1 MNQPYPLQSETQTLI
16 GISFE
21 IHNIL
26 GSGFLEIVYKDALEF
41 ELKKR
46 GIDYQRE
53 KEYLVKYKEII
64 LPHKFYAD
72 FVVYDSVILEIKAK
86 EGIAGVHYA
95 QVINYLRV
103 SGSKVGLI
111 LNFWGASLEI
121 KRLVL

>member
-1 MNQPYPLQSETQTLI
+1 
-16 GISFE
+16 
-21 IHNIL
+21 
-26 GSGFLEIVYKDALEF
+26 
-41 ELKKR
+41 
-46 GIDYQRE
+46 
-53 KEYLVKYKEII
+53 
-64 LPHKFYAD
+64 
-72 FVVYDSVILEIKAK
+72 VILEIKAK

>member
-64 LPHKFYAD
+64 PPINSMLILWCM
-72 FVVYDSVILEIKAK
+72 ILEIKAK

-111 LNFWGASLEI
+111 LNFWGTSLEI
-121 KRLVL
+121 KRFVL

>member
-64 LPHKFYAD
+64 PPP
-72 FVVYDSVILEIKAK
+72 
-86 EGIAGVHYA
+86 
-95 QVINYLRV
+95 IN
-103 SGSKVGLI
+103 SMLI
-111 LNFWGASLEI
+111 LWCMIL
-121 KRLVL
+121 

>member
-21 IHNIL
+21 IHNTS
-26 GSGFLEIVYKDALEF
+26 GSGFLEIVYKDALEL

-86 EGIAGVHYA
+86 EGIAGVHFA
-95 QVINYLRV
+95 QVINYLRL

-111 LNFWGASLEI
+111 LNFGGTSLEI
-121 KRLVL
+121 KRFVL

>member
-21 IHNIL
+21 IHNTL

>member
-64 LPHKFYAD
+64 PPINSMLILWCM
-72 FVVYDSVILEIKAK
+72 ILEIKAK

-111 LNFWGASLEI
+111 LNFWGTSLEI
-121 KRLVL
+121 KMFVL

>member
-64 LPHKFYAD
+64 PPINSMLILWCM
-72 FVVYDSVILEIKAK
+72 ILEIKAK
-86 EGIAGVHYA
+86 EGIAGVHYE

-111 LNFWGASLEI
+111 LNFWGTSLEI
-121 KRLVL
+121 KRFVL